1 MSYQQKYNPGVKK
14 VPKPQQKGVQNI
26 NVKKRDDDEDTLSL
40 DSQSSHNSQGFIN

>member
-26 NVKKRDDDEDTLSL
+26 NVKNEMMMKIL
-40 DSQSSHNSQGFIN
+40 